1 MLNNVLVKSLT
12 KDDALESPESL
23 NGDLNYFVYH
33 SYTGLFQSIFK
44 ELILTYEQINSSEIK
59 DLVLLETVFNLLI
72 FMVFVFWRQEENQV
86 LSNYEGF
93 TLATLNFLNLNAQ
106 YFVYKYSWVC
116 LIFKFRTIL
125 KVQLVFFLFR

>member
-1 MLNNVLVKSLT
+1 MLNNILVKSLT

-33 SYTGLFQSIFK
+33 SYTELFQSIFK
-44 ELILTYEQINSSEIK
+44 ELILTYEHINNSQIK

-86 LSNYEGF
+86 LSNYEEF
-93 TLATLNFLNLNAQ
+93 TLATLNFLNSNAQ

-116 LIFKFRTIL
+116 
-125 KVQLVFFLFR
+125 